1 MFLTEISNR
10 NQTKP
15 NTSFKSRVDKVK
27 MHQITGGFTVIF
39 PKIIY
44 TPNIYFRNT
53 KTCGLCYYN
62 LPKCVLHSH
71 QALCKLSAYYNSWNL
86 YPHPSFNIIDKGI
99 FRLKRVSLFIHP
111 SGSIRHEQKFPLP
124 VWRDNHNNWQPQSLP
139 SRWMSHKTYQ
149 PWARR
154 ALSPVRTLKI

>member
-15 NTSFKSRVDKVK
+15 NISFKTRVNKVK
-27 MHQITGGFTVIF
+27 MHQTTGGFTVIF

-53 KTCGLCYYN
+53 KTCRLCYCN
-62 LPKCVLHSH
+62 LPKCVLYSH

-111 SGSIRHEQKFPLP
+111 SGSIRHEQKFPSP
-124 VWRDNHNNWQPQSLP
+124 SGEIITITDSPNPCHPDGWVTKPTNHGPIGL
-139 SRWMSHKTYQ
+139 
-149 PWARR
+149 
-154 ALSPVRTLKI
+154 